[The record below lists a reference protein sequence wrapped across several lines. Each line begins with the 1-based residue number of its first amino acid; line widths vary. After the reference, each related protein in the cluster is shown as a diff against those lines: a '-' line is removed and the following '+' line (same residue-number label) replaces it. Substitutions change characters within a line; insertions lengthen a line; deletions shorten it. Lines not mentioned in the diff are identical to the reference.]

1 MKPGTRWTIAVLV
14 AIVIGIVLLLWT
26 RRDETQAPAKGEVAM
41 QPVAPKPEP
50 KAEPATPV
58 KPIADEPL
66 SATVYFGYNRSGV
79 RRGEARKLDDF
90 AAKLRGRA
98 YERLDAIGHADRIG
112 DDSYNLALS
121 RRRAEAVRNY
131 LAGKDVDAKRVRTD
145 AKGEGEPV
153 TGEACKNMGAEDRNN
168 QTLIRCLRRDR
179 RVEVKLVAKP

>member
-1 MKPGTRWTIAVLV
+1 MKPATRWTIAVLA

-26 RRDETQAPAKGEVAM
+26 RRDEPQAPPKGELAM
-41 QPVAPKPEP
+41 QPGAPKPEP

-79 RRGEARKLDDF
+79 RPGEARKLDDF
-90 AAKLRGRA
+90 ATKLRGRA
-98 YERLDAIGHADRIG
+98 YDHLDAIGHADRIG

-121 RRRAEAVRNY
+121 RRRAEAVRNH

-153 TGEACKNMGAEDRNN
+153 TGEACQNMGAEDRTN
-168 QTLIRCLRRDR
+168 QKLIKCLQRDR